1 MLQAK
6 ANIEAA
12 GALIASRAKERPR
25 VLLVLGSGLG
35 SLAERVEGIRIPY
48 EDIPHFPRVT
58 VEGHAGY
65 LAVGRLNGVS
75 VAALSGRFHY
85 YEGYGLDDVTFF
97 VRVLASLGAKTM
109 LVTNAAGGVNKKFK
123 VGDLMLLTDHINFL
137 GANPLRGA
145 NVPPG
150 PRFPDMSTA
159 YDPALRKIALD
170 VAKKEK
176 IKLRQGIYVA
186 SMGPCYET
194 PAEIRMARTL
204 GADAVGMST
213 VPEVIAARHMGIRV
227 LGLSCITNM
236 AAGVTKQKLDHREV
250 LEIAEKAKAGLL
262 EVLGRIIAEAAKPA

>member
-194 PAEIRMARTL
+194 PAEIRMCRGW

-213 VPEVIAARHMGIRV
+213 VPEVIVARHCGIKCI
-227 LGLSCITNM
+227 GISAITNM
-236 AAGVTKQKLDHREV
+236 AAGILPQPLSHEEV
-250 LEIAEKAKAGLL
+250 IETTTRIKATFARLVQGILKRL
-262 EVLGRIIAEAAKPA
+262 